1 MMIVED
7 EDPHFQLMRRAILK
21 DFPSATVFHSVDA
34 AECLQKI
41 DEIHPDVIFADY
53 RMPGMNGI
61 EFVQVLA
68 DRDESIPVIIVT
80 GQGDE
85 RIAAQAIKSG
95 AWDYLTKSAD
105 SLMLIPSI
113 LKKIVAERRLR
124 SSLRE
129 AEHRFQNLA
138 ESTMTWIWDMDP
150 EGRYTYSNSVVEKV
164 LGYGADEVVGKRFHD
179 FFPEKDREG
188 QKCALLQWMQGGK
201 PVAGFVHRMLRRDG
215 QEVVLETDGGPIQ
228 DKAGNL
234 LGLRGMSRDITLRK
248 LAEEHIRLLSR
259 QSLRAQETERLKLSR
274 DLHDT
279 IGQDLSTLKIGID
292 TLLDDEPVVS
302 QKVRDKVL
310 QLSGMLQETINAV
323 RNLAYDLRPAALDQF
338 GLVRTIH
345 QYCQEFSERNH
356 IEVNF
361 LSAGLDDLDLG
372 FDTRIT
378 LFRLVQEG
386 LNNVRKH
393 ARATCVSLRLVAS
406 FPNIILILEDDGIGF
421 DVEQRLRSTL
431 SERCLGLCS
440 MEERVALLGGTMKL
454 SSRPMK
460 GTRIRVEV
468 PLREKKDELEEDG
481 SHR

>member
-1 MMIVED
+1 MIIED
-7 EDPHFQLMRRAILK
+7 EEPHFQLMRRAILK
-21 DFPSATVFHSVDA
+21 DFPSASVLHSVDA
-34 AECLQKI
+34 LECLNKI
-41 DEIHPDVIFADY
+41 DEIRPDVIFADY

-61 EFVQVLA
+61 EFVRVLG

-85 RIAAQAIKSG
+85 QIAAQAIKSG

-105 SLMLIPSI
+105 SMTLIPRI
-113 LKKIVAERRLR
+113 LEKVVAERRLR

-129 AEHRFQNLA
+129 AERRFQNLA
-138 ESTMTWIWDMDP
+138 ESTLTWIWDMDP
-150 EGRYTYSNSVVEKV
+150 EGLYTYSNSVVEKV
-164 LGYGADEVVGKRFHD
+164 LGYGADEVVGRHFHD
-179 FFPEKDREG
+179 FFPARDKED
-188 QKCALLQWMQGGK
+188 QKQTLLQMTDGGK
-201 PVAGFVHRMLRRDG
+201 PVAGLVSRMVSQNG
-215 QEVVLETDGGPIQ
+215 QEVVMETDGAPIL

-234 LGLRGMSRDITLRK
+234 LGFRGMSRNITRRK
-248 LAEEHIRLLSR
+248 MAEEHIRLLTR
-259 QSLRAQETERLKLSR
+259 QSLRAQESERLKLSR

-292 TLLDDEPVVS
+292 TLLDDEPGVS
-302 QKVRDKVL
+302 QKVREKVL
-310 QLSGMLQETINAV
+310 RFSKMLQETITAV
-323 RNLAYDLRPAALDQF
+323 RNLAYDLRPATLDQF

-345 QYCQEFSERNH
+345 QYCQEFSERNS
-356 IEVNF
+356 IQVDF

-393 ARATCVSLRLVAS
+393 ARASRVSLRLVAS
-406 FPNIILILEDDGIGF
+406 FPKIILNLEDDGKGF
-421 DVEQRLRSTL
+421 DVQQRLKSTL
-431 SERCLGLCS
+431 SERCMGLCS

-454 SSRPMK
+454 DSRPLK
-460 GTRIRVEV
+460 GTRVRVEV
-468 PLREKKDELEEDG
+468 PLREKRDEIEENR